1 MATFGEILVCLAA
14 VVSAAGAALVLG
26 GRPGGRGPAAGRAL
40 LLAAAAFVT
49 AALLVVVFLL
59 VTHDY
64 RVAYVREYA
73 DRSMGLVYLMT
84 ALWGGQE
91 GSLLVWAAIQCWVTA
106 GVVAWTSDRERKL
119 APVAIAFLAAIQVF
133 FLLLVLGHSNP
144 FEPLGT
150 LATHGQ
156 GLNPLLRNPYMVIH
170 PPTLYLG
177 FVGFSVPVAFAIAA
191 LVEGDLDRS
200 WITELRPWIL
210 FAWVFLSAGNLL
222 GMVWAYEELGW
233 GGYWGWDPVENSSF
247 MPWLVA
253 TALVHSAMGEERL
266 GMFRVWNVSL
276 MVLAFD
282 LVIFG
287 TFLTRSNVVAS
298 VHAFSGSTT
307 GPYLL
312 GLIAAV
318 TLLVAGLAVWRRG
331 LLAGSRKAEHT
342 LSREG
347 MFSIA
352 IWVFVLG
359 AAFVWLAT
367 MSPVY
372 TSVAAGEK
380 ATVTPEFYN
389 RWMVPLGLAVL
400 LLVGLCTVLGWRKQ
414 AERWLVRRALLPLC
428 AGVVAAAIAAA
439 AGARRPD
446 ASPLMSLAPILS
458 FGLLGFVGASVLAE
472 LARLLVPAARR
483 GEASSGWRRRV
494 GAQIVHLAV
503 VLLFLGFT
511 GGAFQQEVSRSMKAG
526 DSMQVAG
533 YRLSFVGLRQD
544 ASYEREAVF
553 ADLRVEHR
561 GSPIGVLSPARF
573 VYHTHPG
580 QPTSEV
586 VIHTTALADLFLILG
601 EPDLMGDRAVVR
613 AVVNPLTVWVWI
625 GGALLMLGGVV
636 GMPWA
641 FRAPGRH
648 RVATLGTALAAVA
661 LVVLAAALA
670 GPEIGVTAACGECL
684 LAAVFWFGGAMRA
697 LASPEVNP

>member
-1 MATFGEILVCLAA
+1 MANFGEILVCLTA
-14 VVSAAGAALVLG
+14 VISAAGGAFVLG
-26 GRPGGRGPAAGRAL
+26 GRPGGRAMTAGRAL
-40 LLAAAAFVT
+40 LFSAAAFVT

-106 GVVAWTSDRERKL
+106 GVVAWTHGKENRL
-119 APVAIAFLAAIQVF
+119 APVAIAFLAAVQVF

-150 LATHGQ
+150 VATHGL

-170 PPTLYLG
+170 PPTLYIG

-191 LVEGDLDRS
+191 LAEGDLNRA

-210 FAWVFLSAGNLL
+210 FAWVFLGAGNLL
-222 GMVWAYEELGW
+222 GMVWAYEVLGW

-266 GMFRVWNVSL
+266 GMFRVWNVAL
-276 MVLAFD
+276 IVLVFD

-318 TLLVAGLAVWRRG
+318 TALAAGLSVWRRK
-331 LLAGSRKAEHT
+331 LLTGSRPVEHT

-347 MFSIA
+347 MLSIA
-352 IWVFVLG
+352 IWIFVLC

-414 AERWLVRRALLPLC
+414 TERWFVRRALWPLI
-428 AGVVAAAIAAA
+428 AGIVAAGIAAA
-439 AGARRPD
+439 AGARREGAGPF
-446 ASPLMSLAPILS
+446 MSLAPVLS
-458 FGLLGFVGASVLAE
+458 FGLLGLVGASVLAE
-472 LARLLVPAARR
+472 IARLLVPAARR
-483 GEASSGWRRRV
+483 GEASSGWRRRL
-494 GAQIVHLAV
+494 GGQLVHLSV

-511 GGAFQQEVSRSMKAG
+511 GNAFEKEVSRSMGPG

-544 ASYEREAVF
+544 AGYEREGIF
-553 ADLRVEHR
+553 ADLRVEAQGR
-561 GSPIGVLSPARF
+561 PLGVYSPARF

-586 VIHTTALADLFLILG
+586 VIHTTLLADLFLILG
-601 EPDLMGDRAVVR
+601 EPDLMRDRAVVR

-625 GGALLMLGGVV
+625 GGALLILAGVIA
-636 GMPWA
+636 MPSVA
-641 FRAPGRH
+641 GTPGRC
-648 RVATLGTALAAVA
+648 RTTTVLIVLAAIAAVA
-661 LVVLAAALA
+661 LAAALG
-670 GPEIGVTAACGECL
+670 GPVTAVSLACGECL
-684 LAAVFWFGGAMRA
+684 LAAVFWFGGAVRV
-697 LASPEVNP
+697 LGSPEVKP